1 MRMQNLLSFVM
12 RFLSKELADMK
23 DGHILL
29 KEAFSI
35 QEKLISGHK
44 IEWYSGWLRKCK
56 FSEI

>member
-1 MRMQNLLSFVM
+1 M

>member
-1 MRMQNLLSFVM
+1 M

-35 QEKLISGHK
+35 QKKLISGHEIK
-44 IEWYSGWLRKCK
+44 WYSGWLQKCK
-56 FSEI
+56 FPEI